1 MSFKFLKIFTT
12 LALLTSFFSFAKSE
26 SESSLVPFVKSKSE
40 SSSMKVALIDIQA
53 AILQTDEGKKAK
65 INLEKDVEKK
75 KKELHEKQ
83 NELKKLEEEYQAQQ
97 SILSDS
103 DKMMKQK
110 NFQEK
115 LQSFQQSQVKM
126 EQDMRQK
133 EAEISQNIYKGLNS
147 TIDQISKKNDYDFV
161 FDKSSGVIQYAKKV
175 DDITNEVIQ
184 VYNKTQGKN
193 KKSEGKTKLLKGSSS
208 SQTK

>member
-1 MSFKFLKIFTT
+1 LIFKQQFFKLK
-12 LALLTSFFSFAKSE
+12 K
-26 SESSLVPFVKSKSE
+26 
-40 SSSMKVALIDIQA
+40 
-53 AILQTDEGKKAK
+53 GKKAK
-65 INLEKDVEKK
+65 TNLEKDVEKK
-75 KKELHEKQ
+75 KKELLEKQ
-83 NELKKLEEEYQAQQ
+83 KELKKLEEEYQAQQ

-133 EAEISQNIYKGLNS
+133 EVEISQSIYKGLVL
-147 TIDQISKKNDYDFV
+147 TIDKISKKKDYDFV
-161 FDKSSGVIQYAKKV
+161 FEKGSGALLYAKKF

-184 VYNKTQGKN
+184 DYNKNQGKDKN
-193 KKSEGKTKLLKGSSS
+193 KKSEGRTKILRGTPSSE
-208 SQTK
+208 TK